1 LCEDLDARG
10 LLDETLIVV
19 MGEMGRLPKVNA
31 KGGRDHWSFC
41 HNVLLTG
48 AGVKQ
53 GHVHG
58 ASDRIGAYPASDPV
72 SPEALIA
79 TIYAA
84 MGIDTTA
91 SIYDQPTGPIR
102 LLSKVPC

>member
-1 LCEDLDARG
+1 M
-10 LLDETLIVV
+10 DETLVVV
-19 MGEMGRLPKVNA
+19 MGEMGRSPKVNA

-53 GHVHG
+53 GYVHG
-58 ASDRIGAYPASDPV
+58 ASDRIGAYPDLDPV
-72 SPEALIA
+72 GPEALIA

-84 MGIDTTA
+84 MGIDTTQTLH
-91 SIYDQPTGPIR
+91 DFEGRPQPIAQHGTPVAEI
-102 LLSKVPC
+102 LA